1 MLLRSTNNIM
11 WIQKLAIKIFKLND
25 IRSLLFNSKQKQK
38 ELDEKYWKEILQEKI
53 DRINRDHQLEL
64 QEKDAYI
71 SMLNQHIDSYKQREK
86 EVNQKEFLS
95 KQQIKQNYSVALNI
109 VSEMKDFNDSVNRMY
124 GKMLGIQD
132 TVVKHKSRIEEK

>member
-1 MLLRSTNNIM
+1 M
-11 WIQKLAIKIFKLND
+11 WIQKLAIRVFRLQDMKN
-25 IRSLLFNSKQKQK
+25 LLLNSKQKQK
-38 ELDEKYWKEILQEKI
+38 DLDEKYWKEILQEKI
-53 DRINRDHQLEL
+53 DRLNRDHQLEL
-64 QEKDAYI
+64 QEKDAQI

-86 EVNQKEFLS
+86 EVDQKEFS
-95 KQQIKQNYSVALNI
+95 ARQQIKQNYSVALNI

>member
-1 MLLRSTNNIM
+1 M
-11 WIQKLAIKIFKLND
+11 WIQKLAIRVFRLQD
-25 IRSLLFNSKQKQK
+25 IKNLLLNSKQKQK
-38 ELDEKYWKEILQEKI
+38 DLDEKYWKEILQEKI
-53 DRINRDHQLEL
+53 DRLNRDHQLEL
-64 QEKDAYI
+64 QEKDAQI

-86 EVNQKEFLS
+86 EVDQKEFS
-95 KQQIKQNYSVALNI
+95 ARQQIKQNYSVALNI

>member
-1 MLLRSTNNIM
+1 M

-53 DRINRDHQLEL
+53 DRLNRDHQLEL
-64 QEKDAYI
+64 QEKDAHI

-86 EVNQKEFLS
+86 EVDQKEFS
-95 KQQIKQNYSVALNI
+95 ARQQIKQNYSVALNI

>member
-1 MLLRSTNNIM
+1 M
-11 WIQKLAIKIFKLND
+11 WIQKLAIRVFRLQD
-25 IRSLLFNSKQKQK
+25 IKNLLLNSKQKQK

-53 DRINRDHQLEL
+53 DRLNRDHQLEL
-64 QEKDAYI
+64 QEKDAQI

-86 EVNQKEFLS
+86 EVDQKEFS
-95 KQQIKQNYSVALNI
+95 ARQQIKQNYSVALNI

>member
-1 MLLRSTNNIM
+1 M
-11 WIQKLAIKIFKLND
+11 WIQKLAIRIFQLQD
-25 IRSLLFNSKQKQK
+25 IKNLLLNSKQKQK

-53 DRINRDHQLEL
+53 DRLNRDHQLEL
-64 QEKDAYI
+64 QEKDAQI

-86 EVNQKEFLS
+86 EVDQKEFS
-95 KQQIKQNYSVALNI
+95 ARQQIKQNYSVALNI
-109 VSEMKDFNDSVNRMY
+109 VSEMKDFTDSVNRMY

>member
-11 WIQKLAIKIFKLND
+11 WIQKLAIRVFRLQD
-25 IRSLLFNSKQKQK
+25 IKNLLLNSKQKQK
-38 ELDEKYWKEILQEKI
+38 DLDEKYWKEILQEKI
-53 DRINRDHQLEL
+53 DRLNRDHQLEL
-64 QEKDAYI
+64 QEKDAQI

-86 EVNQKEFLS
+86 EVDQKEFS
-95 KQQIKQNYSVALNI
+95 ARQQIKQNYSVALNI

>member
-1 MLLRSTNNIM
+1 M

>member
-1 MLLRSTNNIM
+1 M
-11 WIQKLAIKIFKLND
+11 WIQKLAIRVFRLQD
-25 IRSLLFNSKQKQK
+25 IKNLLLNSKQKQK
-38 ELDEKYWKEILQEKI
+38 DLDEKYWKEISQEKI
-53 DRINRDHQLEL
+53 DRLNRDHQLEL
-64 QEKDAYI
+64 QEKDAQI

-86 EVNQKEFLS
+86 EVDQKEFS
-95 KQQIKQNYSVALNI
+95 ARQQIKQNYSVALNI

>member
-1 MLLRSTNNIM
+1 M
-11 WIQKLAIKIFKLND
+11 WIQKLAIRIFQLQD
-25 IRSLLFNSKQKQK
+25 IKNLLLNSKQKQK

-53 DRINRDHQLEL
+53 DRLNRDHQLEL
-64 QEKDAYI
+64 QEKDAQI
-71 SMLNQHIDSYKQREK
+71 CMLNQHIDSYKQREK
-86 EVNQKEFLS
+86 EVDQKEFS
-95 KQQIKQNYSVALNI
+95 ARQQIKQNYSVALNI

>member
-1 MLLRSTNNIM
+1 M

-86 EVNQKEFLS
+86 EVDQKEFS
-95 KQQIKQNYSVALNI
+95 ARQQIKQNYSVALNI
-109 VSEMKDFNDSVNRMY
+109 VSEMKDFTDSVNRMY

>member
-1 MLLRSTNNIM
+1 M
-11 WIQKLAIKIFKLND
+11 WIQKLAIRVFRLQD
-25 IRSLLFNSKQKQK
+25 IKNLLLNSKQKQK
-38 ELDEKYWKEILQEKI
+38 DLDEKYWKEILQEKI
-53 DRINRDHQLEL
+53 DRLNRDHQLEL
-64 QEKDAYI
+64 QEKDAHI

-86 EVNQKEFLS
+86 EVDQKEFS
-95 KQQIKQNYSVALNI
+95 ARQQIKQNYSVALNI

>member
-1 MLLRSTNNIM
+1 M
-11 WIQKLAIKIFKLND
+11 WIQKLAIRIFQLQD
-25 IRSLLFNSKQKQK
+25 IKNLLLNSKQKQK
-38 ELDEKYWKEILQEKI
+38 DLDEKYWKEILQEKI
-53 DRINRDHQLEL
+53 DRLNRDHQLEL
-64 QEKDAYI
+64 QEKDAQI

-86 EVNQKEFLS
+86 EVDQKEFS
-95 KQQIKQNYSVALNI
+95 ARQQIKQNYSVALNI